1 MEATYKDKKEI
12 EPIIGLINDFEDFFV
27 KIEKRKEQLE
37 ELKENIMIY
46 EDVEFMKSIKRA
58 DEDVKKGRIKIC
70 RNSSDRKKLFESL

>member
-1 MEATYKDKKEI
+1 MEEIYKDKKEI

-70 RNSSDRKKLFESL
+70 GNSSDRKKLFESL